1 MRDWDA
7 TGGATRGPRVAVVTD
22 GEDGPRSSR
31 QTETVGHIAEHG
43 VSGYALE
50 HLGSIYTSV
59 DLLLLTSTTDLFAQ
73 AVLEAHASGL
83 PVLAV
88 DGGAAAEL
96 IGNGRGGCLVPGDPV
111 ALGAALRGLA
121 RRATLLERLA
131 TGGLLA
137 VGLRS
142 WEKSLAQ
149 LAYGY
154 ACALGTAVIPDAP
167 EVARAA

>member
-1 MRDWDA
+1 MSDWDA

-31 QTETVGHIAEHG
+31 QTETVGQIAGRG

-50 HLGSIYTSV
+50 HLGSIYASV

-88 DGGAAAEL
+88 DGGAGVEL
-96 IGNGRGGCLVPGDPV
+96 IENGRSGCLVPGDPV

-121 RRATLLERLA
+121 LRATLLQRLA
-131 TGGLLA
+131 T
-137 VGLRS
+137 
-142 WEKSLAQ
+142 
-149 LAYGY
+149 GY